1 MVSARTFYNVVWHVY
16 DKWSKIIWGVTFAA
30 LLLAFIMILFSENRK
45 NVLLVVLVLLMM
57 TVEAT

>member
-1 MVSARTFYNVVWHVY
+1 MVSARTFYNVVLHVY
-16 DKWSKIIWGVTFAA
+16 DKWSKIIWGVTFSA
-30 LLLAFIMILFSENRK
+30 LLLAFIMILLSENRK